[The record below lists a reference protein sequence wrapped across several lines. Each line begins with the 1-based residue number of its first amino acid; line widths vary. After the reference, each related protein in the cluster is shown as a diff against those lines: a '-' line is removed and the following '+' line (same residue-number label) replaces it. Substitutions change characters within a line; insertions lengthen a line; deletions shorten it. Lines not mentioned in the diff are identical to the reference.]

1 MANEFIAR
9 RGFISLEGAQ
19 ITGSLSAT
27 GNISSNTLT
36 VTGNITGAGTSAFAT
51 TGSNT
56 FQGNQVVT
64 GSLFIAQN
72 LVVAGSSSIQ
82 YISSSIVDIADNII
96 TVNAFNPGVRFG
108 GLAVADSGSSPRVS
122 GSILFDS
129 IKDQWIFVHESSA
142 TTSSVLLM
150 GPETYNDL
158 GNETYLSA
166 NRLPKG
172 TGIEHLRDSNIT
184 DTGTVVSVNSNAL
197 VTGSLN
203 VSSTG
208 VFSSNL
214 TTNGK
219 LTVSQASTDFVA
231 EIINTQNAT
240 PYGLRIKDAASGAN
254 NYPLFSVSNNAGSV
268 EYFRVNSGTGTAT
281 FSSSVT
287 ANSLLVERTVS
298 RNMLGISS
306 ISLPTSGDEEGVAVI
321 KTNSSIWQLSTVGYA
336 ADSKGVRFYNNG
348 GTGYTAFEVAQSG
361 GTRFIVNGAGNVGI
375 GTTSPVT
382 ALHVESATTAALP
395 ATSGTTQ
402 SGGHRIRIGTS
413 GLGTGI
419 LDIGT
424 AGGSGMWLQST
435 DRTSLSTNYALL
447 LNPNGGNVGIGTT
460 SPSVTLNVVGN
471 ARFEASSGNRY
482 VEIASSTSSIQ
493 IGTDGSTQFI
503 YGVGSFPL
511 TFSTNG
517 SERMRI
523 TSGGNVGIG
532 TSSADEKLTIQ
543 SGNIKLYSVQNVA
556 NDYRYIGTEY
566 SSGNGNNKAE
576 IRFAI
581 DGSDTNTRLTFHT
594 ANGGGTINE
603 RMRITSDGYLRMAT
617 NTGGI
622 QFNGDTAAANAL
634 DDYEEGTWTPELI
647 GGGGTATYSTRYG
660 WYTKVG
666 RKVTLVW
673 FIMFQ
678 KNTINITM
686 GMSGLPF
693 TVLSSNGSFYP
704 QGSVLL
710 DNLSTTTNNITFQAA
725 NNSTQGDFIGGNGG
739 TESHTGLPA
748 SSLGSGTMN
757 CRGTITYFT

>member
-460 SPSVTLNVVGN
+460 SPGHTLDVAGNIRSANVMFWN
-471 ARFEASSGNRY
+471 N
-482 VEIASSTSSIQ
+482 
-493 IGTDGSTQFI
+493 
-503 YGVGSFPL
+503 GVGALSWDTGL
-511 TFSTNG
+511 VTIETNTSTAIVLKTNG

-523 TSGGNVGIG
+523 AAGGNVGIG